1 MDELIVNAVEELDED
16 RVLELANKA
25 LSDGMEPL
33 YLLELVKNGMSRVG
47 KLYENKQYFIAD
59 LIMAGLIFK
68 EVLKLDQMIDHFHR
82 EDTGKSGKVL
92 VGTVEGDL
100 HDIGKDIFKGMLY
113 ANGFDVIDLGVDVPA
128 KVFVEEV
135 KKHKPDIVGLSGVLN
150 FTIDTMKETVEAL
163 RDANIRDKVMVI
175 LGGNHLTKEALEYIG
190 ADYYTN
196 DASVGVKVCKK
207 WVKTN
212 NTRGVIENGVTDIP

>member
-16 RVLELANKA
+16 RVIELANKA
-25 LSDGMEPL
+25 LYDGMEPL
-33 YLLELVKNGMSRVG
+33 YLLELVKDGMSRVG
-47 KLYENKQYFIAD
+47 KLYENKEYFIAD

-68 EVLKLDQMIDHFHR
+68 EVLKLDKMIDQFHR
-82 EDTGKSGKVL
+82 EDSDKSGKVL
-92 VGTVEGDL
+92 VGTVKGDL
-100 HDIGKDIFKGMLY
+100 HDIGKDIFKGMLD

-128 KVFVEEV
+128 EVFVEEV
-135 KKHKPDIVGLSGVLN
+135 KRHKPHIVGLSGVLN

-163 RDANIRDKVMVI
+163 RQADIRDNVMVI

-207 WVKTN
+207 WVKAN